1 MKKLEQSWIKKG
13 FQWTVLHRIG
23 NIAVVKQSLLEGNH
37 SVYNVVIVQERAEH
51 TWPNGVTSEAHEAIP
66 SSEQWGVAGWTCQTI
81 EEAKSRMVK
90 LLRKADPKAN
100 DKFTISD
107 IEVPVTSVASD
118 PDEDISEPEP
128 TVPVLR
134 VTQKTSGEI
143 VIPDGEFTTVQFSE
157 LNGLPPVGKG
167 YITLK
172 QLVEAGKVKEVA
184 RRKVSEGRGRAT
196 VFYGKA

>member
-1 MKKLEQSWIKKG
+1 MKKLEQCRIKKG
-13 FQWTVLHRIG
+13 FRWTVLHRIG
-23 NIAVVKQSLLEGNH
+23 NIACVKQSLLEGNH

-66 SSEQWGVAGWTCQTI
+66 SAEQWGIAGWTCMTL
-81 EEAKSRMVK
+81 EAAKDKMVS
-90 LLRKADPKAN
+90 LLRKEDPEASN
-100 DKFTISD
+100 KFTISD
-107 IEVPVTSVASD
+107 VEVPVTSIVSD
-118 PDEDISEPEP
+118 PDEDMNDPEP

-134 VTQKTSGEI
+134 VAKTSAEI
-143 VIPDGEFTTVQFSE
+143 VIPEGEFTTVQFSE
-157 LNGLPPVGKG
+157 LNGLPPVGRG
-167 YITLK
+167 YLTLK